1 MSSYIIVGAGV
12 FGVST
17 AYHLKKQVPSAS
29 VTLIDRTD
37 PPCPV
42 AASHDINKIVR
53 ADYEDIFYCNLG
65 LKTLHSWKTDPFFQK
80 WFHPAGLLTVTDG
93 KSQLIEKIL
102 ENLEK
107 LDARSGAD
115 PFSPREISAK
125 FDGIFSD
132 MRLRPDDKLL
142 FNSFAGIAEAEKA
155 LGGTVQACIDLGVR
169 YAAAPVTRLIIEDN
183 VCKGVQVVDG
193 SMFSAENIIL
203 STGAA
208 TAKLIA
214 DSVPQQAELQV
225 GPRITARAVC
235 TAAVE
240 LDKQQ
245 MKTFKKVPAV
255 AHHAGGTQGETMPP
269 VDGLLKFISEISFKN
284 TVFHPESGQHLSV
297 PFTDKIKSQ
306 WTSPENIPLE
316 LREDLDDVMKAL
328 YGEKASH
335 LKTTTMRLCW
345 DGITPDNNWFICPH
359 PRCSNLFIATAGSFH
374 GWKFLPI
381 VGEYVVQMLQG
392 RLGEEMAQ
400 RWSWDRPLHSYP
412 DPMCP
417 DREWRQI
424 KAGGA
429 SKL

>member
-1 MSSYIIVGAGV
+1 MPSYIIVGAGV

-17 AYHLKKQVPSAS
+17 AYHLKKQIPSAS

-53 ADYEDIFYCNLG
+53 ADYEDIFYCSLG
-65 LKTLHSWKTDPFFQK
+65 LETLHAWKTDPFFKK

-93 KSQLIEKIL
+93 KSRLIEKIL

-107 LDARSGAD
+107 LDAKSGAD
-115 PFSPREISAK
+115 SFTPKEIGAK

-142 FNSFAGIAEAEKA
+142 FNSSAGIAEAEKA
-155 LGGTVQACIDLGVR
+155 LSATIQACIDLGVR
-169 YAAAPVTRLIIEDN
+169 YVAAPISKLLIKDK
-183 VCKGVQVVDG
+183 VCKGVQTVDG
-193 SMFSAENIIL
+193 STFAAENIIL

-214 DSVPQQAELQV
+214 DSAPQQAELQV

-235 TAAVE
+235 CAAAQ
-240 LDKQQ
+240 LDEQQ
-245 MKTFKKVPAV
+245 VKKFKKVPAV

-269 VDGLLKFISEISFKN
+269 VDGLLKFISDISFKN
-284 TVFHPESGQHLSV
+284 TVLHPESGQHISV
-297 PFTDKIKSQ
+297 PFTDKMKSQ
-306 WTSPENIPLE
+306 WTSPENIPSE
-316 LREDLDDVMKAL
+316 LKEDLDDVMKSL
-328 YGEKASH
+328 YGEKASR

-359 PRCSNLFIATAGSFH
+359 PRCTNLFVATAGSFH

-381 VGEYVVQMLQG
+381 VGGYVVQMLQNT
-392 RLGEEMAQ
+392 LGEEMVQ
-400 RWSWDRPLHSYP
+400 RWSWDRTLHSYP
-412 DPMCP
+412 DPDRP
-417 DREWRQI
+417 DREWRDI
-424 KAGGA
+424 KFERG